1 MIVID
6 TSVAVDFLRGK
17 ESSVSAIEHELRVAD
32 LVGISSVSLF
42 ELLHP
47 IHHRKLSTQEKVVKS
62 FVHQLKLLPLDSE
75 AAEESSRIM
84 GSLLR
89 IGQPVNALDVL
100 IAGTA
105 VSNGAEKILSID
117 RDYEKIARV
126 SDLKVEILKSTKEE
140 ERGGGEEEGDEEERG
155 RKVA

>member
-1 MIVID
+1 
-6 TSVAVDFLRGK
+6 
-17 ESSVSAIEHELRVAD
+17 
-32 LVGISSVSLF
+32 
-42 ELLHP
+42 
-47 IHHRKLSTQEKVVKS
+47 
-62 FVHQLKLLPLDSE
+62 
-75 AAEESSRIM
+75 M

>member
-62 FVHQLKLLPLDSE
+62 FVHQLNYLGLK
-75 AAEESSRIM
+75 AE
-84 GSLLR
+84 GS
-89 IGQPVNALDVL
+89 D
-100 IAGTA
+100 
-105 VSNGAEKILSID
+105 
-117 RDYEKIARV
+117 
-126 SDLKVEILKSTKEE
+126 
-140 ERGGGEEEGDEEERG
+140 
-155 RKVA
+155 

>member
-1 MIVID
+1 MID
-6 TSVAVDFLRGK
+6 TSVAVDFLRGRK
-17 ESSVSAIEHELRVAD
+17 SSVSSLEAALKLTD
-32 LVGISSVSLF
+32 SVGMSSISIF

-47 IHHRKLSTQEKVVKS
+47 IQHRKLVSQETVVRS
-62 FVHQLKLLPLDSE
+62 FIHQLRVLPLDSD
-75 AAEESSRIM
+75 AAEESAKIM

-105 VSNGAEKILSID
+105 MSNGAEKIISTD

-126 SDLKVEILKSTKEE
+126 SDLAVEILK
-140 ERGGGEEEGDEEERG
+140 
-155 RKVA
+155 